1 MIRLRAILTIIRKEL
16 TAYFNSPIAYIFL
29 FVFVALLGFL
39 FMSQFFL
46 VSRADMRVF
55 FQFLPLILCVFLPAV
70 TMRLW
75 AEEKQGGTYEL
86 LLTFP
91 MRPQELVLGKFA
103 ASFIFYLAA
112 LVATMTI
119 PLMLLAIGRP
129 DVGSIVG
136 GYLGAACLGGF
147 FLAVGLFVSGLCRD
161 QIVAFIVAMLSC
173 FAFFLLGTEFIAST
187 IDGWL
192 PGLGGLLMNH
202 VGVSRHFAS
211 FQKGVV
217 DVRDV
222 LYFVAGTTLV
232 LVLNGF
238 WIEGRLRPR
247 QRRIFA
253 TASAIAASI
262 FLLGNWLISDL
273 PLGRFD
279 LTDGSVYTVSPV
291 SKKILGSLKAP
302 VTVKYYVSPA
312 DKMPTGFK
320 TLERDVLD
328 KLDEFRLASGG
339 KLRYKVFHMEA
350 ANIAQDAAAEKGE
363 ESLEASLQ
371 RRGVQ
376 PFQVQSI
383 EADELG
389 LRLVYSAMAIAY
401 KEKPEEILPRIIPA
415 NLSELEYLVISTI
428 YRMTLTKKPRVALV
442 APFEEKAIEPELR
455 ALLEQLGQAVPER
468 RVDDPYRLI
477 PPLLEYEGYRVTR
490 ANLTN
495 EEPIPAD
502 TDTLVLLEPRALTE
516 AQQRA
521 ISRFLAKGGSVLLA
535 AQHYQFDYTT
545 SRFGEIVVMPRPQS
559 TNVNALLGAW
569 GVTLDERILLDASQD
584 AISVG
589 GGMRLGPFAV
599 NVPLKLPIH
608 IRVNPESMNQDL
620 SITSRLSPMLYL
632 WGSALTVDQRALDR
646 HKLTVKVLMRSSE
659 ESWLIPASRMETIS
673 PTARPSRGDPRG
685 PFPLAV
691 LVEGEFPDAQGRS
704 EASAAAAGKLLVIGA
719 VTPFQEQL
727 IETGGHLHFLMNAVD
742 TLSLGEDLIQ
752 IRAKQPVDRTI
763 RPIAAATKAWWRFFV
778 SFLMPLAIAGVGWAR
793 LLLRRRRKH
802 QYLQLLQASA

>member
-1 MIRLRAILTIIRKEL
+1 MTRLRPTLTIIRKEL
-16 TAYFNSPIAYIFL
+16 ASYFNSPIAYIFL

-46 VSRADMRVF
+46 VSRADMRVL
-55 FQFLPLILCVFLPAV
+55 FQFLPIIACVFLPAV

-91 MRPQELVLGKFA
+91 MRPHELVLGKFA
-103 ASFIFYLAA
+103 ASLLFYLAGLA
-112 LVATMTI
+112 ATMTI
-119 PLMLLAIGRP
+119 PVMLLAVGRP
-129 DVGSIVG
+129 DAGPIIG
-136 GYLGAACLGGF
+136 GYVGAACLGAF

-161 QIVAFIVAMLSC
+161 QIIAFIVAMLSC
-173 FAFFLLGTEFIAST
+173 FALFLLGTEFIAST

-211 FQKGVV
+211 FQKGVI
-217 DVRDV
+217 DVRDA
-222 LYFVAGTTLV
+222 LYFASGTLLV
-232 LVLNGF
+232 LILNGF
-238 WIEGRLRPR
+238 WIEGRMRPR

-253 TASAIAASI
+253 TASAVAAAI
-262 FLLGNWLISDL
+262 FLVGNWLISDL

-291 SKKILGSLKAP
+291 SKKILGNLKAP

-350 ANIAQDAAAEKGE
+350 ANVAQDAAGDGE

-371 RRGVQ
+371 RKGVQ

-415 NLSELEYLVISTI
+415 NLSELEYLLLSTI
-428 YRMTLTKKPRVALV
+428 YRMTLAKTPRVALV
-442 APFEEKAIEPELR
+442 APFEEKPVEPELQ

-468 RVDDPYRLI
+468 HVDDPYRLI
-477 PPLLEYEGYRVTR
+477 PPLLESEGYRVTR
-490 ANLTN
+490 ANLTD

-502 TDTLVLLEPRALTE
+502 ADTVVLLEPRALTE
-516 AQQRA
+516 AQQRS

-545 SRFGEIVVMPRPQS
+545 SRFGEMTVVPRPQS
-559 TNVNALLGAW
+559 PNVNTLLGAW
-569 GVTLDERILLDASQD
+569 GLSLDERILLDASQD

-599 NVPLKLPIH
+599 NLPLKLPIH
-608 IRVNPESMNQDL
+608 IRVNPESMNQEL

-632 WGSALTVDQRALDR
+632 WGSALTVDQRVLER
-646 HKLTVKVLMRSSE
+646 HHLSAHVLMRSSE
-659 ESWLIPASRMETIS
+659 DSWLIPSSRMDTIS
-673 PTARPSRGDPRG
+673 PTSRPGRGDPRG

-691 LVEGEFPDAQGRS
+691 LVEGEFPDAQGQGKP
-704 EASAAAAGKLLVIGA
+704 ATAAAGKLLVIGA
-719 VTPFQEQL
+719 VTPFQERL
-727 IETGGHLHFLMNAVD
+727 IETGGHLHFLLNAVD

-763 RPIAAATKAWWRFFV
+763 GPIAAGAKAWWRFFV
-778 SFLMPLAIAGVGWAR
+778 SFLMPLAIAGAGWAR
-793 LLLRRRRKH
+793 LLLRRRTKH
-802 QYLQLLQASA
+802 QYLQLVQASA

>member
-1 MIRLRAILTIIRKEL
+1 MMRLRAILTIIRKEL
-16 TAYFNSPIAYIFL
+16 AAYFNSPIAYIFL

-46 VSRADMRVF
+46 VSRADMRIF
-55 FQFLPLILCVFLPAV
+55 FQFLPLILCVFLPAA

-75 AEEKQGGTYEL
+75 AEEKQGGTFEL

-91 MRPQELVLGKFA
+91 MRPHELVLGKFL
-103 ASFIFYLAA
+103 ASLIFYLAA
-112 LVATMTI
+112 LAATITI
-119 PLMLLAIGRP
+119 PVMLLAVGKP
-129 DVGSIVG
+129 DFGEIFG
-136 GYLGAACLGGF
+136 GYLGAACLGAF

-161 QIVAFIVAMLSC
+161 QIIAFIVAMLSC
-173 FAFFLLGTEFIAST
+173 FALFLLGTEFIAST

-202 VGVSRHFAS
+202 VGVGRHFAG

-217 DVRDV
+217 DVRDA
-222 LYFVAGTTLV
+222 LYFASGAALV

-253 TASAIAASI
+253 TASAVAAAI
-262 FLLGNWLISDL
+262 FLLGNGLIGDL

-279 LTDGSVYTVSPV
+279 LTDGRVYTVSPV
-291 SKKILGSLKAP
+291 SRKILGNLKAP

-350 ANIAQDAAAEKGE
+350 ANVAQEAGEKGE
-363 ESLEASLQ
+363 ESLETSLQ
-371 RRGVQ
+371 RKGVQ

-389 LRLVYSAMAIAY
+389 LRLVYSAMAVAY

-415 NLSELEYLVISTI
+415 NLSELEYLLLSTI
-428 YRMTLTKKPRVALV
+428 YRMTLVKRPRVALV

-455 ALLEQLGQAVPER
+455 ALLEQLGQSAPER
-468 RVDDPYRLI
+468 HVDDPYRLI

-490 ANLTN
+490 ANLTD
-495 EEPIPAD
+495 EQPLPAD
-502 TDTLVLLEPRALTE
+502 TDTLVLLEPRTFTD
-516 AQQRA
+516 AQQQA
-521 ISRFLAKGGSVLLA
+521 IRRFLAKGGSVLLA
-535 AQHYQFDYTT
+535 AQHHQFDYTT
-545 SRFGEIVVMPRPQS
+545 SRFGEIAVTPRPQS
-559 TNVNALLGAW
+559 TNVNALLEAW
-569 GVTLDERILLDASQD
+569 GVSLDERILMDASQD

-608 IRVNPESMNQDL
+608 IRVNPESMNQDV

-632 WGSALTVDQRALDR
+632 WGSALMVDQRALER
-646 HKLTVKVLMRSSE
+646 QHLTAHVLMRSSE
-659 ESWLIPASRMETIS
+659 DSWLIPASRMDTIS
-673 PTARPSRGDPRG
+673 PTSRPSQGDPRG

-704 EASAAAAGKLLVIGA
+704 EASTAAPGKLLVIGA

-742 TLSLGEDLIQ
+742 ALSLGEDLIQ

-763 RPIAAATKAWWRFFV
+763 RPMAAATKAWWRFFV
-778 SFLMPLAIAGVGWAR
+778 SFLMPLAIAGAGWAR
-793 LLLRRRRKH
+793 LLLRRRTKH